1 MGSEVI
7 AANDRCLA
15 ASKKA
20 VVHSVKHLKSAK
32 AALKL
37 AEEALEAAR
46 KEVEGAQREHDDA
59 EEDLRKAEECC
70 KSAQERW
77 DVIEIP
83 DEEDAV
89 EDAEADERKPA
100 CENKT
105 DTTNTAESRN
115 NKKRSERQEAR
126 DELRKKTKEEDNL
139 PQEVEVE
146 GCGVPE
152 VNGVYKKVVPRSSQ
166 VHSYYV
172 REGMWEGEKVKFYI
186 QFDGS
191 RSRIYSL
198 GHNFYIGEYDATTPL
213 PTSWRCLHD
222 GKLPVPKI
230 AVPVK

>member
-1 MGSEVI
+1 MMEANSKVGSEVI

-20 VVHSVKHLKSAK
+20 VVHSAKHLKSAK

-46 KEVEGAQREHDDA
+46 KEVEDAKREHDDA
-59 EEDLRKAEECC
+59 EEDLRKAEECW

-100 CENKT
+100 SKNKT
-105 DTTNTAESRN
+105 DTTNTAEFR
-115 NKKRSERQEAR
+115 NKKRSERQEAG
-126 DELRKKTKEEDNL
+126 DEVRKKTKEKYNL

-152 VNGVYKKVVPRSSQ
+152 VNGVYKKYGF
-166 VHSYYV
+166 SYYV
-172 REGMWEGEKVKFYI
+172 REGMWEGEKVNFKI

-191 RSRIYSL
+191 RVRIYSL

-230 AVPVK
+230 AVTK